1 MPVTYRLISRVTVST
16 ATQAALEFTNIPG
29 TFDDLVVF
37 TSLRSNR
44 TPATDGSHVA
54 ITFNNNTSAVYTFK
68 HVRGTGAAASSYGES
83 LATQLNFY
91 ASANSA
97 ADTANTF
104 SNNSFYI
111 PKYAGSTN
119 KSISSDAV
127 YENNGTT
134 AYQHL
139 FAALWESSAAITSI
153 KLVEA
158 FGNVWVQH
166 SSASLYGI
174 KKS

>member
-1 MPVTYRLISRVTVST
+1 MPVTYKLISTITVST
-16 ATQAALEFTNIPG
+16 ATQAAIEFTSIPA

-37 TSLRSNR
+37 SSLRSNR
-44 TPATDGSHVA
+44 TPSTDGSHIA
-54 ITFNNNTSAVYTFK
+54 FTFNNNTSTVYSYK
-68 HVRGTGAAASSYGES
+68 QIRGNGAAASSYGES
-83 LATQLNFY
+83 SANQLNFY

-97 ADTANTF
+97 ADIASTF

-111 PKYAGSTN
+111 PNYAGSTN
-119 KSISSDAV
+119 KSMSADSV

-139 FAALWESSAAITSI
+139 FAALWASSAAITSI
-153 KLVEA
+153 KLAEA
-158 FGNVWVQH
+158 FGNSWVQY